1 MKEFLFIRLAAEY
14 AGVSSGTISSWMK
27 SGVLKF
33 DRINRTKVTI
43 AACDVDKAK
52 ETMKKLISK
61 NRAALTEGNL
71 NFIRE
76 KRKKDDDKD

>member
-33 DRINRTKVTI
+33 ERINRTKVTI
-43 AACDVDKAK
+43 AACDIDKAK
-52 ETMKKLISK
+52 ETMKELKEK
-61 NRAALTEGNL
+61 NRAAFIKGYTKFDTEN
-71 NFIRE
+71 RQ
-76 KRKKDDDKD
+76 